1 MSKETFGPYLR
12 KLRLERRIGLRAF
25 AKAIGVLPSNLC
37 HIESGIH
44 NAPRNEKLLRRIVKT
59 LKLKAGSAE
68 YEQLFNL
75 SARAGELPA
84 DVKEYFC
91 EKDLMGELPVM
102 ARTIKNKK
110 LTRKDI
116 EKLIEDIKNL

>member
-1 MSKETFGPYLR
+1 MKKETFGEYLR
-12 KLRLERRIGLRAF
+12 KLRLEERIGLRTF
-25 AKAIGVLPSNLC
+25 AKAIGILPSNLC
-37 HIESGIH
+37 HIESGTH
-44 NAPRNEKLLRRIVKT
+44 NVPRDEELLQKIAKALR
-59 LKLKAGSAE
+59 LKEGAAE

-75 SARAGELPA
+75 AAKPGELPA

-91 EKDLMGELPVM
+91 EKNLMEELPVM

-116 EKLIEDIKNL
+116 ERLIEDLKGR

>member
-1 MSKETFGPYLR
+1 MKKENFGEFLR
-12 KLRLERRIGLRAF
+12 RLRLERRIGLKAF
-25 AKAIGVLPSNLC
+25 AKAIGILPSNLC
-37 HIESGIH
+37 HIESGAH
-44 NAPRNEKLLRRIVKT
+44 NVPRGEELLQRISRVLR
-59 LKLKAGSAE
+59 LKEGSTE

-75 SARAGELPA
+75 AAKPGELPV

-91 EKDLMGELPVM
+91 EKNLMGELPVM

-116 EKLIEDIKNL
+116 ERLIEELKGR